1 MDWDALIDYVGLPCI
16 LKNAHEN
23 GNRNI
28 YICHSK
34 EDVWDAYNQSG
45 QLTMLLQEHI
55 EWDHYVYCLCLGQ
68 TEFLPL
74 KFDPNKQ
81 EIIVEHNHMSN
92 ELGQRVVD
100 DARALTQAM
109 GYDMNAIEFGIR
121 DGVPYVIDPLNPVP
135 DLDINTLTPFYFDRV
150 VKRMANVV
158 IRLAQ
163 NPKPQLSDM
172 RWGSL
177 FA

>member
-1 MDWDALIDYVGLPCI
+1 CF
-16 LKNAHEN
+16 
-23 GNRNI
+23 
-28 YICHSK
+28 
-34 EDVWDAYNQSG
+34 
-45 QLTMLLQEHI
+45 
-55 EWDHYVYCLCLGQ
+55 GQ

-74 KFDPNKQ
+74 KFNPNTQ
-81 EIIVEHNHMSN
+81 EIIVEHNHLSD

-121 DGVPYVIDPLNPVP
+121 DGIPYVIDPLNPVP
-135 DLDINTLTPFYFDRV
+135 DLGISTLTPFYFDQV

-158 IRLAQ
+158 SDLAK
-163 NPKPQLSDM
+163 NPKPQLNEM

-177 FA
+177 FG